1 MFDADEEIA
10 LAQKVS
16 DELSVE
22 QKRELA
28 SRIESYHIVALAA
41 FNDAQFLRVSQDVDI
56 ASLAD
61 DINS

>member
-1 MFDADEEIA
+1 MFDADEEIV

-16 DELSVE
+16 NELSIE
-22 QKRELA
+22 QKKELS

-41 FNDAQFLRVSQDVDI
+41 FNDAQSLRISHDIDI

-61 DINS
+61 DVNL